1 MGEINLR
8 FTDHYPSNPVAV
20 KQFESLIGIK
30 KQKQLLLENLQL
42 ILGRSKIIAWK
53 EEFHKDSLPFL
64 DEHFKISPMILLSG
78 DVGCGKTELA
88 SCVAGPL
95 TKESGKQIRVYEAPS
110 DIRGRGLVGELS
122 GRITAAFDQVIE
134 DLTENKDVLGIL
146 IIDEADALANSRD
159 NDNQHHEDRAG
170 VNTLIKELDRIDKSG
185 LSLAVLFITNRTNA
199 MDPAIIRRSAIEIT
213 FKRPGED
220 AIKEVIELLTSGI
233 TTTQESAAMVNECMK
248 KDPLFT
254 FSDLFR
260 KVGYQS
266 IIRAYSS
273 NRALTPDDLLETIKR
288 TNPSPKF
295 TGL

>member
-1 MGEINLR
+1 M
-8 FTDHYPSNPVAV
+8 DYYPNDLIAV
-20 KQFESLIGIK
+20 KRFESLIGIK

-42 ILGRSKIIAWK
+42 ILGRSRIMAWK

-64 DEHFKISPMILLSG
+64 NEHFKISPMILLSG

-95 TKESGKQIRVYEAPS
+95 AKESGKQIRVYEAPS

-122 GRITAAFDQVIE
+122 GRITVAFDQVIE
-134 DLTENKDVLGIL
+134 DLNENKDVFGVL

-159 NDNQHHEDRAG
+159 DDNQHHEDRAG
-170 VNTLIKELDRIDKSG
+170 VNTLIKELDRIEKSG

-199 MDPAIIRRSAIEIT
+199 MDPAIIRRSAIEII
-213 FKRPGED
+213 FKRPEED
-220 AIKEVIELLTSGI
+220 SIKEVIDLLTSGI
-233 TTTQESAAMVNECMK
+233 TTPEETTALVNECLK

-273 NRALTPDDLLETIKR
+273 NRALTPEDLLETIKL